1 MANRRLDSKAEQKPL
16 LRVHVLA
23 ILFLVAFGL
32 LILQMWNVQVLK
44 NDYYSKQI
52 LNSSQVTVRIPSVR
66 GEIKDRN
73 GLSLVRNR
81 ASYEVDF
88 LLPAMVQSYKKQNH
102 DVPKLKYEKA
112 NARGMARP
120 AEETDIVTII
130 DAAIQPRLKELN
142 LDEPYNANKLRV
154 HFKTKQLVPFTY
166 RQDVD
171 FPTFAKYAERDIG
184 LPGIKVGQKPVR
196 EYVYGA
202 LAAQILGYVGETP
215 DVTTMPDIE
224 DFTYYEA
231 DVQGRTNIE
240 KTQDELLK
248 GSPGARVL
256 KKNVKG
262 QIEGEIRVEPPQRG
276 SDVFLT
282 IDAKIQYIAERALRD
297 AVCTDEKGNVQR
309 GIGRGAAVV
318 VNPNNGEVLAMVSV
332 PSYNP
337 NNFIPS
343 ISTKNWTAIKDAD
356 ADPLTNRAVSAYAP
370 GSAYKIPIALA
381 GLKTGHGNDHFNCSG
396 GVNYGN
402 TYMRCWIGQKGGQ
415 HGDQDLENAIKNSCN
430 AFFFQYGNA
439 TGISPIGSMCASLGL
454 GRPSG
459 IEISRENGGVLP
471 GKEWLAKHHPKDR
484 WSSANTALT
493 SIGQQYVE
501 ASPLQIAMVGAAVAN
516 GGICY
521 YPTLI
526 HKTVSP
532 DGKETLHAPRIRAN
546 LLQNGL
552 NSTQIEKVRH
562 GMWKVVNEPDG
573 TGKKARV
580 PGTVVAGK
588 TGTAQ
593 FKRKGVPDNHTWFVC
608 FAPYDKPTLAICIFI
623 EGAKSGG
630 GTAAPIAAKIIKD
643 VTAMK
648 GGFNPD
654 LKPLKPAIGNYN
666 FVESIDYDRDVPA
679 APGDGDGETAD
690 FVSSNNEK
698 IVARN
703 ETARSDQDAPNIETE
718 ADERPQ
724 NTPKPETEDELKKKF
739 LFFQRDQKSLP
750 KLKGPRG

>member
-1 MANRRLDSKAEQKPL
+1 MARRRTEAEGEKKPL
-16 LRVHVLA
+16 LRVHMLA
-23 ILFLVAFGL
+23 ILFLAGLGFLVA
-32 LILQMWNVQVLK
+32 QMWNVQVLK
-44 NDYYSKQI
+44 NDYYKKKI

-73 GLSLVRNR
+73 GISLVKNR

-88 LLPAMVQSYKKQNH
+88 LLPAMVQSYRKQH
-102 DVPKLKYEKA
+102 QSVPKLQYERAKPGG
-112 NARGMARP
+112 R
-120 AEETDIVTII
+120 AEVKEEVDIVSII
-130 DAAIQPRLKELN
+130 SSAIQPRLKELA
-142 LDEPYNANKLRV
+142 LDESFNANKLRV
-154 HFKTKQLVPFTY
+154 HYNTKQLVPFPY

-202 LAAQILGYVGETP
+202 MAAQILGYVGETRDIAALP
-215 DVTTMPDIE
+215 DVE

-262 QIEGEIRVEPPQRG
+262 QIEGEIRVDPPQRG
-276 SDVFLT
+276 SDVYLT

-297 AVCTDEKGNVQR
+297 AVCTDDKGKVQR

-318 VNPNNGEVLAMVSV
+318 VDPNNGEILAMVSV
-332 PSYNP
+332 PSYDP
-337 NNFIPS
+337 NSFIPS
-343 ISTKNWTAIKDAD
+343 ISTKDWKSIKDGE
-356 ADPLTNRAVSAYAP
+356 ADPLTNRVVSGYAP
-370 GSAYKIPIALA
+370 GSTYKLPIALA
-381 GLKTGHGNDHFNCSG
+381 GLRTGHGSEHFNCSG
-396 GVNYGN
+396 GVAYGG
-402 TYMRCWIGQKGGQ
+402 TYIRCWIGQKGGS
-415 HGDQDLENAIKNSCN
+415 HGDQDLENAVKNSCN
-430 AFFFQYGNA
+430 SYFFQYGNA
-439 TGISPIGSMCASLGL
+439 TGIGSIVSMCASLGL
-454 GRPSG
+454 GQPTG
-459 IEISRENGGVLP
+459 IEISSENGGVLP
-471 GKEWLAKHHPKDR
+471 GKEWLAKHHPKER

-501 ASPLQIAMVGAAVAN
+501 ASPLQIAMVGATIAN
-516 GGICY
+516 GGKCY

-532 DGKETLHAPRIRAN
+532 DGTETLHQPRIRTD
-546 LLQNGL
+546 LLKTGL
-552 NSTQIEKVRH
+552 TAAQIEKVRH
-562 GMWKVVNEPDG
+562 GMWKVVNDPGG
-573 TGKKARV
+573 TGKKAQV
-580 PGTVVAGK
+580 PGTIVAGK

-608 FAPYDKPTLAICIFI
+608 FAPYDKPTLAVCIFI

-648 GGFNPD
+648 GGFNPE
-654 LKPLKPAIGNYN
+654 LKPLKPAVGNFN
-666 FVESIDYDRDVPA
+666 FVETVDFERELPA
-679 APGDGDGETAD
+679 TPGEGDDETAD
-690 FVSSNNEK
+690 MIPSNDRK
-698 IVARN
+698 VPAKTRPG
-703 ETARSDQDAPNIETE
+703 TSDQDAPNIETE

-724 NTPKPETEDELKKKF
+724 KAKPATEDELKKQF
-739 LFFQRDQKSLP
+739 LLQRDQRSASKP
-750 KLKGPRG
+750 RNPRG

>member
-1 MANRRLDSKAEQKPL
+1 MANRRIESKSAQKPL
-16 LRVHVLA
+16 LRVHILA
-23 ILFLVAFGL
+23 ALFLAAFGL
-32 LILQMWNVQVLK
+32 LVAQMWNVQVLK
-44 NDYYSKQI
+44 CDYYTKQI

-88 LLPAMVQSYKKQNH
+88 LLPAMVQSYKKENH
-102 DVPKLKYEKA
+102 DVPKLKYERAKPS
-112 NARGMARP
+112 GLP
-120 AEETDIVTII
+120 EIKEETDIVTII
-130 DAAIQPRLKELN
+130 DSAIQPRLKELQ

-154 HFKTKQLVPFTY
+154 HYKTKQLVPFTY

-202 LAAQILGYVGETP
+202 LAAQILGYVGETR
-215 DVTTMPDIE
+215 DITKLPDID

-231 DVQGRTNIE
+231 DVQGRTNVE

-248 GSPGARVL
+248 GTPGARVL

-262 QIEGEIRVEPPQRG
+262 QIEGEIREDPPQRG
-276 SDVFLT
+276 SDVYLT
-282 IDAKIQYIAERALRD
+282 IDAKIQYIAEKAMRA
-297 AVCTDEKGNVQR
+297 V
-309 GIGRGAAVV
+309 GRGAAVIV
-318 VNPNNGEVLAMVSV
+318 DPNNGEVLAMVSV

-343 ISTKNWTAIKDAD
+343 ISTKNWQALKEAD

-370 GSAYKIPIALA
+370 GSTYKIPIALA
-381 GLKTGHGNDHFNCSG
+381 GLKAGQGGDHFNCSG
-396 GVNYGN
+396 GVSYGN
-402 TYMRCWIGQKGGQ
+402 TYMRCWIGQQGGS
-415 HGDQDLENAIKNSCN
+415 HGDQDLENALKNSCN
-430 AFFFQYGNA
+430 AYFFQYGNA
-439 TGISPIGSMCASLGL
+439 TGISPIDSMCASLGL
-454 GRPSG
+454 GQPTG
-459 IEISRENGGVLP
+459 IEISGENGGVLP
-471 GKEWLAKHHPKDR
+471 GKDWLAKHHPKER
-484 WSSANTALT
+484 WSNANTALT

-501 ASPLQIAMVGAAVAN
+501 ASPLQMAMVGATVAN

-532 DGKETLHAPRIRAN
+532 DGTETLHPPRIRTD
-546 LLQNGL
+546 LRKIGL
-552 NSTQIEKVRH
+552 SSSQIEKVRH
-562 GMWKVVNEPDG
+562 GMWKVVNDPDG

-593 FKRKGVPDNHTWFVC
+593 FKRKGQPDNHTWFVS

-630 GTAAPIAAKIIKD
+630 GTAAPIASKIIKD

-648 GGFNPD
+648 GGFNPE
-654 LKPLKPAIGNYN
+654 LKPLKPAIGNFN
-666 FVESIDYDRDVPA
+666 FVESIDFERNLPA
-679 APGDGDGETAD
+679 ATGDDDGETAD
-690 FVSSNNEK
+690 LVPRSDEK
-698 IVARN
+698 VVAKADLR
-703 ETARSDQDAPNIETE
+703 RSDQDAPNIETE
-718 ADERPQ
+718 ADERLQ
-724 NTPKPETEDELKKKF
+724 SAVKPATADELKKRF
-739 LFFQRDQKSLP
+739 LFQRDQKTLP
-750 KLKGPRG
+750 KPRSPRG

>member
-1 MANRRLDSKAEQKPL
+1 MTARRTEGPTAKKPL
-16 LRVHVLA
+16 LRVHLLA
-23 ILFLVAFGL
+23 LLFLTAFGL
-32 LILQMWNVQVLK
+32 LVLQMWNVQVLRC
-44 NDYYSKQI
+44 DYYTKQI

-88 LLPAMVQSYKKQNH
+88 LLPAMVQNYKKQNH

-112 NARGMARP
+112 NARGLARP

-130 DAAIQPRLKELN
+130 DSAIQPRLKELK

-202 LAAQILGYVGETP
+202 MAAQLLGYVGETR
-215 DVTTMPDIE
+215 DITTLPDIN

-262 QIEGEIRVEPPQRG
+262 QIEGEIREDPPQRG
-276 SDVFLT
+276 SDVYLT
-282 IDAKIQYIAERALRD
+282 IDAKIQYIAEKAMRA
-297 AVCTDEKGNVQR
+297 V
-309 GIGRGAAVV
+309 GRGAAVV

-332 PSYNP
+332 PSFNP

-343 ISTKNWTAIKDAD
+343 ISTKNWKAIKDAD
-356 ADPLTNRAVSAYAP
+356 ADPLTNRAISAYAP
-370 GSAYKIPIALA
+370 GSTYKIPIALA
-381 GLKTGHGNDHFNCSG
+381 GIKAGNGSDHFNCSG
-396 GVNYGN
+396 GVSYGN
-402 TYMRCWIGQKGGQ
+402 TYMRCWIGQQGGQ
-415 HGDQDLENAIKNSCN
+415 HGDQDLENALKNSCN

-439 TGISPIGSMCASLGL
+439 TGIAPIDQMCASLGL
-454 GRPSG
+454 GQPTG
-459 IEISRENGGVLP
+459 IELSGEDGGVLP
-471 GKEWLAKHHPKDR
+471 GKEWLAKYHPKDR
-484 WSSANTALT
+484 WSNANTALT

-501 ASPLQIAMVGAAVAN
+501 ASPLQMAMVGATVAN

-532 DGKETLHAPRIRAN
+532 DGKETLHPPRIRTN

-552 NSTQIEKVRH
+552 TPEQIEKVRH
-562 GMWKVVNEPDG
+562 GMWKVVNDPDG

-593 FKRKGVPDNHTWFVC
+593 FKRKGQPDNHTWFVS

-648 GGFNPD
+648 GGYNPD
-654 LKPLKPAIGNYN
+654 LKPLKPALGSYE
-666 FVESIDYDRDVPA
+666 FVESIDFERNLPA
-679 APGDGDGETAD
+679 ASGDGDGETAEM
-690 FVSSNNEK
+690 VSGSNERS
-698 IVARN
+698 VARD
-703 ETARSDQDAPNIETE
+703 RSRPSDQDAPNIETE
-718 ADERPQ
+718 AEDHPQ
-724 NTPKPETEDELKKKF
+724 TTPKPETEDELKKKF
-739 LFFQRDQKSLP
+739 LLFQRDQKSLP
-750 KLKGPRG
+750 KPKNPRG

>member
-1 MANRRLDSKAEQKPL
+1 MARRRTEADAARKPL

-23 ILFLVAFGL
+23 LLFLIAFGL
-32 LILQMWNVQVLK
+32 LVAQMWNVQILK
-44 NDYYSKQI
+44 CDYYTRQI

-88 LLPAMVQSYKKQNH
+88 LLPAMVQSYKKENH

-112 NARGMARP
+112 DGNGRAQIK
-120 AEETDIVTII
+120 EETDIVTII
-130 DAAIQPRLKELN
+130 DSAIQPRLRELQ
-142 LDEPYNANKLRV
+142 LDEPYSTNKLRV
-154 HFKTKQLVPFTY
+154 HYKTKQLVPFTY

-202 LAAQILGYVGETP
+202 LAAQILGYVGEP
-215 DVTTMPDIE
+215 RDISAQPDID

-231 DVQGRTNIE
+231 DVQGRTNLE

-248 GSPGARVL
+248 GAPGARVL

-262 QIEGEIRVEPPQRG
+262 QIEGEIRQDPPQRG
-276 SDVFLT
+276 SDVYLT
-282 IDAKIQYIAERALRD
+282 IDAKIQYIAEKAMRD
-297 AVCTDEKGNVQR
+297 AVYADADGKLQKGV
-309 GIGRGAAVV
+309 GRGAVVV
-318 VNPNNGEVLAMVSV
+318 VNPNNGEILAMVSV

-343 ISTKNWTAIKDAD
+343 ISTKNWSVLKEAD
-356 ADPLTNRAVSAYAP
+356 ADPLTNRAISAYAP
-370 GSAYKIPIALA
+370 GSTYKLPIALA
-381 GLKTGHGNDHFNCSG
+381 GLKTGHGNDHFNCTG
-396 GVNYGN
+396 GVSYGN
-402 TYMRCWIGQKGGQ
+402 TYMRCWIGQQGGS
-415 HGDQDLENAIKNSCN
+415 HGDQDLENALKNSCN
-430 AFFFQYGNA
+430 AFFFQYGNV
-439 TGISPIGSMCASLGL
+439 TGIGPIDQMCASLGL
-454 GRPSG
+454 GQPTG
-459 IEISRENGGVLP
+459 IELSNENGGVLP
-471 GKEWLAKHHPKDR
+471 GKEWLAKHHPKER
-484 WSSANTALT
+484 WGNANTALT

-501 ASPLQIAMVGAAVAN
+501 ASPLQMAMIGATVAN

-526 HKTVSP
+526 HKSVSP
-532 DGKETLHAPRIRAN
+532 DGTETLHAPRVRVD
-546 LLQNGL
+546 LLKNGL
-552 NSTQIEKVRH
+552 TSSQIERVRH
-562 GMWKVVNEPDG
+562 GMWKVVNDPDG

-580 PGTVVAGK
+580 PGCIVAGK

-593 FKRKGVPDNHTWFVC
+593 FKRKGQPDNHTWFVC

-643 VTAMK
+643 VMAMK
-648 GGFNPD
+648 GGYNPD
-654 LKPLKPAIGNYN
+654 LKPLKPAIGNFN
-666 FVESIDYDRDVPA
+666 FVETIDFERSLPA
-679 APGDGDGETAD
+679 TPGDEDGETAD
-690 FVSSNNEK
+690 LVPRNDS
-698 IVARN
+698 VAKAEAR
-703 ETARSDQDAPNIETE
+703 RSDQDAPNIETE
-718 ADERPQ
+718 ADEHFIA
-724 NTPKPETEDELKKKF
+724 TPKAVTADELKKKF
-739 LFFQRDQKSLP
+739 LLQRDQKTVSKP
-750 KLKGPRG
+750 RSPRG